1 MPGAAGTVAV
11 SCDDRPVD
19 RSEAPVRVRLGSA
32 RATDSAIREVRSGGG
47 SGTSS
52 PEVGEMVVR
61 PVPDGAPEIA
71 GDVGRILARDAEPA
85 RPLLDAQRHLQG
97 ANDRWSSGGASQSST
112 DRVGGLGAG

>member
-1 MPGAAGTVAV
+1 
-11 SCDDRPVD
+11 
-19 RSEAPVRVRLGSA
+19 
-32 RATDSAIREVRSGGG
+32 
-47 SGTSS
+47 
-52 PEVGEMVVR
+52 MVVR

-85 RPLLDAQRHLQG
+85 RPLIDAQRHLQG